1 MADDASKSEV
11 LEVFAR
17 SKELIVLAIVYEE
30 GDIGA
35 AVGQLFAEQ
44 ADRARRG
51 GTPKQ
56 LLSTNDTV
64 RQLWVSPTDSLWVA
78 SADGNVGTT
87 AACKWSAPRRADLLY
102 RGLASTPKWSVTSL
116 PALQATGLPPS
127 ITALWGISDSDVHA
141 GAYGGHIY
149 HWDGRA
155 WTQLFNGP
163 GNGRGTIR
171 AIRGGAPDD
180 VFAVGANSTVLH
192 FDGKRWQPVRLPI
205 PPDEDI
211 AMTGIR
217 PLAKHEVLLSG
228 MADEGGVLFHGSSRG
243 LTEFG
248 RFPFQLVDMA
258 DQADRTLFAT
268 DQGVGELFGRE
279 IRLIKTNFKAVT
291 VQASGNR
298 WFFIEPAQQQP
309 SYVEYDPADSEGEWM
324 RMEY

>member
-1 MADDASKSEV
+1 MADDATKSEV
-11 LEVFAR
+11 LEVFVR
-17 SKELIVLAIVYEE
+17 SKELIVLAIVYDE
-30 GDIGA
+30 GDIGGA
-35 AVGQLFAEQ
+35 AGQLFAEQ
-44 ADRARRG
+44 ADRSRRG

-64 RQLWVSPTDSLWVA
+64 RHLWVSPSGSLWVA

-87 AACKWSAPRRADLLY
+87 AAYKWPAPRRADLRY
-102 RGLASTPKWSVTSL
+102 RNLTRTPKWSVTSL

-141 GAYGGHIY
+141 GAYGGHLY
-149 HWDGRA
+149 HWDGQA

-171 AIRGGAPDD
+171 AIRGSAPDD

-192 FDGKRWQPVRLPI
+192 FDGKRWQSQRLPI

-211 AMTGIR
+211 SMTGIR
-217 PLAKHEVLLSG
+217 PLPKGEVLLSG

-258 DQADRTLFAT
+258 NQGKRTLFAT
-268 DQGVGELFGRE
+268 DQGAGELFGRK
-279 IRLIKTNFKAVT
+279 IRLIKTNFTAVA

-298 WFFIEPAQQQP
+298 WFFIEPAQEKP